1 MEAVNYAEL
10 AELAG
15 EFLPER
21 TVLGTVTTPFN
32 NFDPGQGAGGVLGG
46 GTDGSSSSSAAASG
60 GQGGAVGVL
69 NPAHYGFQSS
79 DACSQNETPLS
90 NSGLLGLFTSAQEN
104 TNSCIPATTS
114 GSY

>member
-32 NFDPGQGAGGVLGG
+32 NFDPGQGTGGVLGG
-46 GTDGSSSSSAAASG
+46 GTGASSSSSA
-60 GQGGAVGVL
+60 QGGAVGVV

-79 DACSQNETPLS
+79 DACTQNQSPLS
-90 NSGLLGLFTSAQEN
+90 NSGALGLFTTAQQD
-104 TNSCIPATTS
+104 TSSCIPASTS

>member
-32 NFDPGQGAGGVLGG
+32 NLDPGKLAGGVLGG
-46 GTDGSSSSSAAASG
+46 ATGGSGSSAATVG
-60 GQGGAVGVL
+60 GPGGDVSVV
-69 NPAHYGFQSS
+69 H
-79 DACSQNETPLS
+79 
-90 NSGLLGLFTSAQEN
+90 
-104 TNSCIPATTS
+104 
-114 GSY
+114 